1 MSRHLTMLTGV
12 SSSVSPYL
20 LTTVIG
26 APVGITSSGIS
37 LVFLISNEIIKMFLK
52 AMEKK
57 KKKHEKIVLLT
68 RSD

>member
-57 KKKHEKIVLLT
+57 KKA
-68 RSD
+68 

>member
-57 KKKHEKIVLLT
+57 KKSMKRLFY
-68 RSD
+68 

>member
-52 AMEKK
+52 AIEK

>member
-1 MSRHLTMLTGV
+1 MLTGV

-57 KKKHEKIVLLT
+57 KKA
-68 RSD
+68 